1 MADTVIRSFLV
12 GLGFKIDEPGL
23 RRFNEQIVKTH
34 HAVRDFSLAFAGF
47 AIGIEE
53 AIRRTARQFENLF
66 YLSQQTGI
74 SVKNLQTLGF
84 AFGQIGLSADQMKQ
98 TVASFTSALLDS
110 QGLRAFVNQYVP
122 GFRNAE
128 DALKGFAAQYKA
140 IIDQYGV
147 MSAKG
152 DQFRDVLRAAHL
164 DPDLVLQYAR
174 GLEDATKWEQRLAEA
189 LYKLGLNSD
198 EIAEK
203 AKDAMNEWRFT
214 WELLGKS
221 IDRIIGDTFPAF
233 RRLLEDFNTWL
244 LKGETVQ
251 SFNDIADS
259 IHNWLQ
265 DEKNIKAVEDDLI
278 AVGQAAAYIAKGIL
292 ELIKGF
298 VWLSDNVGPIQAILI
313 TFFGYVVA
321 KAALA
326 QGAILAMNAAIWGT
340 GASLRGVAAI
350 AAGLGG
356 IAAFIWGMSPST
368 ANAGEDEAI
377 KKGLRPPS
385 SQAEA
390 DRQRQQQ
397 LDRPKE
403 RTFWDMWTDWVHKN
417 FPKSPTGGPDTVEG
431 GKPPIPGARKS
442 SFGDSEGGPA
452 SITEA
457 LFNMFGAWF
466 KGDTA
471 FRPIVVL
478 ADEYY
483 TKLVDALRDLLGLGG
498 GHGGGG
504 AGGGVATGSGGP
516 HQAGGRFGGMAGGG
530 TGTSGGK
537 GGGGATAGVSLGQ
550 MKKLAMDAGFTEEEA
565 TIGAAIWMHES
576 SGNPRAI
583 GKYAGELG
591 ITQINPQAHGQALA
605 NEAFGNPKRAI
616 EIARKLYVD
625 SVKAGHEGF
634 RPWSSYTHGYYKQYL
649 DAARAAKPEEYNPQ
663 MRGAGGGGDAR
674 VGGVRE
680 ALVNTVNAASKFLP
694 PGHRMHITSGFR
706 EGDSGQH
713 GRGNALDIQIEG
725 PNGPIAN
732 RGEDPTGVYHDFA
745 KNWFRQVKKMYPDL
759 TDAAAWGGE
768 FGTEKGGGGPRDLM
782 HLDFGGR
789 RGRYRDDSWRE
800 GRTNNIDSEHNVTI
814 NVHGSSDPQGTARS
828 VADLQDR
835 RSMIHSRNLRT
846 SIA

>member
-483 TKLVDALRDLLGLGG
+483 TKLVDALRNMTGITSGG
-498 GHGGGG
+498 GIGPGGTG
-504 AGGGVATGSGGP
+504 AGGTNTPGKGRGFSTSGGM
-516 HQAGGRFGGMAGGG
+516 GGPINMSG
-530 TGTSGGK
+530 TGTGHVASK
-537 GGGGATAGVSLGQ
+537 
-550 MKKLAMDAGFTEEEA
+550 EERIA
-565 TIGAAIWMHES
+565 YYRQKA
-576 SGNPRAI
+576 
-583 GKYAGELG
+583 KELG
-591 ITQINPQAHGQALA
+591 LNPDAVIATVA
-605 NEAFGNPKRAI
+605 NEGLNT
-616 EIARKLYVD
+616 YV
-625 SVKAGHEGF
+625 
-634 RPWSSYTHGYYKQYL
+634 
-649 DAARAAKPEEYNPQ
+649 
-663 MRGAGGGGDAR
+663 
-674 VGGVRE
+674 
-680 ALVNTVNAASKFLP
+680 
-694 PGHRMHITSGFR
+694 
-706 EGDSGQH
+706 GDSGKSFGDFQLFTGGGMGNQAEQAGINIRDPNTWKQQADFAMGEMAKH
-713 GRGNALDIQIEG
+713 KGDAAWFGSQWHGPRNFAPWAVQNFGDPTAVPPVGIGRQGSGEGKISGLNQEFREKLDKAMAAATKATGDWLDVVSGYRDPEHQRRLFEASDKSGHMVARPGHSFHEKGLAADLGEGGALARHKDRPALKWLHEHAEEFGLQFPMDWEPWHIEPMGSRGGRG
-725 PNGPIAN
+725 
-732 RGEDPTGVYHDFA
+732 RGGD
-745 KNWFRQVKKMYPDL
+745 QM
-759 TDAAAWGGE
+759 
-768 FGTEKGGGGPRDLM
+768 
-782 HLDFGGR
+782 
-789 RGRYRDDSWRE
+789 S
-800 GRTNNIDSEHNVTI
+800 RTNNIDSEHNVTI

>member
-1 MADTVIRSFLV
+1 MAQNF
-12 GLGFKIDEPGL
+12 
-23 RRFNEQIVKTH
+23 
-34 HAVRDFSLAFAGF
+34 
-47 AIGIEE
+47 EE
-53 AIRRTARQFENLF
+53 
-66 YLSQQTGI
+66 
-74 SVKNLQTLGF
+74 
-84 AFGQIGLSADQMKQ
+84 
-98 TVASFTSALLDS
+98 
-110 QGLRAFVNQYVP
+110 
-122 GFRNAE
+122 
-128 DALKGFAAQYKA
+128 
-140 IIDQYGV
+140 
-147 MSAKG
+147 
-152 DQFRDVLRAAHL
+152 
-164 DPDLVLQYAR
+164 
-174 GLEDATKWEQRLAEA
+174 ATKWQQRSAEVLAR
-189 LYKLGLNSD
+189 LGLNAD
-198 EIAEK
+198 DVARK
-203 AKDAMNEWRFT
+203 ARDAMNEWRFT
-214 WELLGKS
+214 WHITDTAFEK
-221 IDRIIGDTFPAF
+221 IIGDTFPAF

-244 LKGETVQ
+244 LKAETVNA
-251 SFNDIADS
+251 FNDIADS

-278 AVGQAAAYIAKGIL
+278 AVGKAAAYIAKGIL
-292 ELIKGF
+292 ELVKGF
-298 VWLSDNVGPIQAILI
+298 VWLSDNVGPIQAILL
-313 TFFGYVVA
+313 TFFGFVVA

-350 AAGLGG
+350 ASGLGG

-390 DRQRQQQ
+390 DRQRQEQ
-397 LDRPKE
+397 LDREKNTPKD
-403 RTFWDMWTDWVHKN
+403 TFWDMWTDWVHKH
-417 FPKSPTGGPDTVEG
+417 FPTPATGGPDTVEG
-431 GKPPIPGARKS
+431 APKTPVPGARKS
-442 SFGDSEGGPA
+442 SFGGEGGGV
-452 SITEA
+452 SIIEA
-457 LFNMFGAWF
+457 LFSMFGSWF
-466 KGDTA
+466 QGDTA
-471 FRPIVVL
+471 FRPIVVI

-498 GHGGGG
+498 GHGAGGGG

-634 RPWSSYTHGYYKQYL
+634 GPWSSYTHGYYKQYL
-649 DAARAAKPEEYNPQ
+649 DAARAAKPEDYNPGT
-663 MRGAGGGGDAR
+663 GAGGGKISGLNPEFRANLDLAMAAAHKATNDTLEIVSGYRDPEHQRRLFEASDRSGHMVAR
-674 VGGVRE
+674 
-680 ALVNTVNAASKFLP
+680 
-694 PGHRMHITSGFR
+694 PGHSFHEKGLAADLGEGGALARSADRPALRWLHEHASEFGLHFPMGWEPWHIEPMGSRG
-706 EGDSGQH
+706 
-713 GRGNALDIQIEG
+713 GRG
-725 PNGPIAN
+725 
-732 RGEDPTGVYHDFA
+732 RGGD
-745 KNWFRQVKKMYPDL
+745 QM
-759 TDAAAWGGE
+759 
-768 FGTEKGGGGPRDLM
+768 
-782 HLDFGGR
+782 
-789 RGRYRDDSWRE
+789 S
-800 GRTNNIDSEHNVTI
+800 RTNNIDSEHNVTI